1 MFQEWNGCVRP
12 VTRGPQSGEHD
23 RGDMRVHMFRF
34 VVMGMLVLPGLLL
47 PVESAA
53 ADSPPALSSPMDCVN
68 QFDDNPDY
76 VGEGWV
82 DALVSTSNGI
92 SLRCGDERSG
102 VVHIAHPESN
112 GTTHPVSAETQNR
125 FLSCFRAIVSS
136 GRSEPDRK
144 FPESR
149 TRYELFYGSDE
160 FQGVPLT
167 KTAALIA
174 DNARGFVWTMFTSG
188 SKEFPDGN
196 DWRGCA
202 EGNVA

>member
-1 MFQEWNGCVRP
+1 MERVRAAL
-12 VTRGPQSGEHD
+12 VAQAARARRDMGVHVHRLTVVGVFLLAGVLVSAGP
-23 RGDMRVHMFRF
+23 
-34 VVMGMLVLPGLLL
+34 
-47 PVESAA
+47 AA
-53 ADSPPALSSPMDCVN
+53 AAPPPAISSPMDCIN

-92 SLRCGDERSG
+92 SLRCGDELSG

-112 GTTHPVSAETQNR
+112 GTTHPVSAETQNF
-125 FLSCFRAIVSS
+125 FLRCFRAIVSDGKS
-136 GRSEPDRK
+136 QPDRK
-144 FPESR
+144 YPESR
-149 TRYELFYGSDE
+149 TRYEFFYGTDE

-167 KTAALIA
+167 KTATLIV
-174 DNARGFVWTMFTSG
+174 DNERGFVWTMFTSG
-188 SKEFPDGN
+188 SKAFPDGN

>member
-1 MFQEWNGCVRP
+1 MPRDGAGCAAFVAQAARAR
-12 VTRGPQSGEHD
+12 RGMGVY
-23 RGDMRVHMFRF
+23 VHR
-34 VVMGMLVLPGLLL
+34 LTVLGAFFLAGVLMSAGP
-47 PVESAA
+47 AA
-53 ADSPPALSSPMDCVN
+53 AAPPPAISSPMDCIN

-92 SLRCGDERSG
+92 SLHCGDELSG

-112 GTTHPVSAETQNR
+112 GTTHPVSAETQNL
-125 FLSCFRAIVSS
+125 FLRCFRAIVSG
-136 GRSEPDRK
+136 GRSQPDRRY
-144 FPESR
+144 PESR
-149 TRYELFYGSDE
+149 TRYELFYGTDE

-167 KTAALIA
+167 KMATLIV
-174 DNARGFVWTMFTSG
+174 DNEQGFVWTLFTSG
-188 SKEFPDGN
+188 SKAFPDGN